1 MRKVVFLAAALLA
14 GAVSAPSG
22 ISAMP
27 LVRLAQAASKHPA
40 APTIP
45 DTSDYIRASVMGDM
59 FEIQAA
65 KVAQARSHN
74 ADIQRF
80 ATMMIHDHGEIAD
93 GLAAILKQGSFDFAP
108 PATLDSEHAAMVSEL
123 NSLADASFDRS
134 YVQQQIEAH
143 EAALRLENDYAKG
156 GRDQPL
162 RKFAAQTAP
171 KVHAHLE
178 LARQL
183 YSRIT
188 RIASRSR

>member
-1 MRKVVFLAAALLA
+1 MRRAVFAAAAILA
-14 GAVSAPSG
+14 GAVSAPLAV
-22 ISAMP
+22 SAMP

-45 DTSDYIRASVMGDM
+45 ETSDYIRASVMGDM
-59 FEIQAA
+59 FEVQAA
-65 KVAQARSHN
+65 KVAQAKSHN
-74 ADIQRF
+74 PDIQRF
-80 ATMMIHDHGEIAD
+80 AAMMIREHGEIGD
-93 GLAAILKQGSFDFAP
+93 ELAAILKQASFDFAP
-108 PATLDSEHAAMVSEL
+108 PTSLDSEHAAMVSEL

-134 YVQQQIEAH
+134 FLQKQIEAH
-143 EAALRLENDYAKG
+143 EAALRLENDYAKV

-171 KVHAHLE
+171 KVHAYLE